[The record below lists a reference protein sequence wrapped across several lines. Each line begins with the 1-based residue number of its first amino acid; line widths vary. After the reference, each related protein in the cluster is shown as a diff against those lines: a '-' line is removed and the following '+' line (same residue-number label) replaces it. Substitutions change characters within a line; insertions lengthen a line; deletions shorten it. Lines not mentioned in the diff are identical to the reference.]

1 MTENE
6 LCTPSCD
13 TLVDTAV
20 ILSLISRSPVAVTT
34 KFITPEKINN
44 ISSRLLNTLTY
55 PHNLSFIQDGVL
67 TECVLTCH
75 IVMIEMIGVWLISH
89 IYVLTY
95 ILGNILKEGW
105 NNTQQLHHLWCQQA
119 LVVIVPATK
128 SYLVITPTLLVVSI
142 YILYYSILHYYSWAS
157 VFCGFCKSQFWR

>member
-1 MTENE
+1 MRSWVLFTVYKQIWLVYNLLYLIENE

-75 IVMIEMIGVWLISH
+75 TVVIEMICVWLISH

-128 SYLVITPTLLVVSI
+128 SYLVITPNITGS
-142 YILYYSILHYYSWAS
+142 
-157 VFCGFCKSQFWR
+157 